1 MGRVAILSEE
11 LINQIAAGEVV
22 ERPASVVKEIAENSI
37 DAGAST
43 IRVALVEGGL
53 SRIAINDDGG
63 GMSREDASLSVLRH
77 ATSKLKNLEGLSG
90 VLTKGFRGEGLS
102 AIAAVSRLTLTTAE
116 GGAKLGTRVRVEGGG
131 PPQIEDAP
139 PAPGTW
145 VEVADLFFNTPARRK
160 FMKRVQ
166 TELSHAQD
174 AVLRLALSHPE
185 ISFFLEHE
193 GRTLFSSPAASQD
206 LRDRIA
212 AALGA
217 GIESHLIPL
226 EERQLGISVSGYL
239 ASPEVSLPNAR
250 GIYTFVNRRYIR
262 DRGLNHAIGRAL
274 QETLPPGRHPVVLLF
289 LEMDP
294 HSVDVNVHPQKL
306 EVRFA
311 VPRLVYD
318 AVFAAL
324 SKAAR
329 NDPDPLASE
338 GTIPEPVVG
347 SHYAMAVE
355 NFLTRAQDAS
365 WGGGLAQLLPKAGI
379 NQMPP
384 PGYFSSLRYL
394 GLLGRRFWIC
404 EGTGGTLAVIDPH
417 AVAERVAMHSLVRAA
432 DPNRKQVLQRSLFT
446 AAIELSAAEIQVI
459 TRHSGWLEK
468 LGFEIEPFGGSTVVV
483 KSAPAEFFI
492 EHPAELVRA
501 VATELSGSPSLAPQE
516 VIAQVIACH
525 AGGAPKPT
533 TDHEEVQ
540 QLLRRLEE
548 VDFEAKCR
556 HQEVVLFQIPFL
568 ELERRA
574 R

>member
-1 MGRVAILSEE
+1 M
-11 LINQIAAGEVV
+11 
-22 ERPASVVKEIAENSI
+22 
-37 DAGAST
+37 
-43 IRVALVEGGL
+43 
-53 SRIAINDDGG
+53 
-63 GMSREDASLSVLRH
+63 
-77 ATSKLKNLEGLSG
+77 
-90 VLTKGFRGEGLS
+90 
-102 AIAAVSRLTLTTAE
+102 
-116 GGAKLGTRVRVEGGG
+116 
-131 PPQIEDAP
+131 
-139 PAPGTW
+139 
-145 VEVADLFFNTPARRK
+145 
-160 FMKRVQ
+160 
-166 TELSHAQD
+166 
-174 AVLRLALSHPE
+174 
-185 ISFFLEHE
+185 
-193 GRTLFSSPAASQD
+193 
-206 LRDRIA
+206 
-212 AALGA
+212 
-217 GIESHLIPL
+217 
-226 EERQLGISVSGYL
+226 
-239 ASPEVSLPNAR
+239 
-250 GIYTFVNRRYIR
+250 
-262 DRGLNHAIGRAL
+262 
-274 QETLPPGRHPVVLLF
+274 
-289 LEMDP
+289 
-294 HSVDVNVHPQKL
+294 
-306 EVRFA
+306 
-311 VPRLVYD
+311 VYD

-556 HQEVVLFQIPFL
+556 HPEVVVFQIPFL
-568 ELERRA
+568 ELERRT